1 MINPDAKL
9 VPETK
14 KQQNNFAFIDGQN
27 LHLGVRDLGWKLD
40 YQRFRVYLADK
51 YHVTRAYYFLG
62 YMPENQILY
71 KSLQEYGYIVVL
83 KPVIIPK
90 GGKPKG
96 NVDAD
101 LVLRSVLEYNN
112 YDRAVLVTSDGD
124 FYSLTEHLYETKK
137 LEIILAT

>member
-71 KSLQEYGYIVVL
+71 KSFQILLEMEHNLFL
-83 KPVIIPK
+83 K
-90 GGKPKG
+90 
-96 NVDAD
+96 
-101 LVLRSVLEYNN
+101 
-112 YDRAVLVTSDGD
+112 
-124 FYSLTEHLYETKK
+124 
-137 LEIILAT
+137 